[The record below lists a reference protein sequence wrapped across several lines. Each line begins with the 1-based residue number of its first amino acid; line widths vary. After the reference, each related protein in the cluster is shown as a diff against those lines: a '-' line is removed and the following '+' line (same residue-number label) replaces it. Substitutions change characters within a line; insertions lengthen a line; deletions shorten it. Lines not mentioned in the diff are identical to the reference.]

1 MKVIYKDAEE
11 PGNWLTRAKELERSG
26 ELDKAAIAFEKVIR
40 RTPLN
45 QYAYDRLMIIYR
57 NNKEYKKEKATIV
70 AGIKAFEQFYK
81 KNSKLTI
88 TPKIAALSKAILRAS
103 GLADKTGELLN
114 NREPLRRWHKRKQG
128 LEKKLK
134 R

>member
-11 PGNWLTRAKELERSG
+11 PGNWLAGAKELERSG
-26 ELDKAAIAFEKVIR
+26 ELDKAAIVFEKVIKKS
-40 RTPLN
+40 PLN

-57 NNKEYKKEKATIV
+57 KKKEYKKEKSIIV
-70 AGIKAFEQFYK
+70 AGIGAFEQFYK

-88 TPKIAALSKAILRAS
+88 TPKIAALSKAILKAS

-114 NREPLRRWHKRKQG
+114 NREPLRRWHKRKQVI
-128 LEKKLK
+128 EKKL
-134 R
+134 RS